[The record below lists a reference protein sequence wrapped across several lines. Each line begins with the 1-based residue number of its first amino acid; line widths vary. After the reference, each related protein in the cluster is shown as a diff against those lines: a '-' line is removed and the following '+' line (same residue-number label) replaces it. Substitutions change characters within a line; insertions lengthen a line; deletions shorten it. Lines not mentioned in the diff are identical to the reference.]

1 MSNGVSS
8 VQPCSVFPNSCGE
21 TGVSSVSAEKPRFAA
36 LLLPLVLPDGIGL
49 ASLGILEVLRQA
61 PMTIA
66 AKYEDG
72 VFKPLEDVKLTEGT
86 RVEVHVREAAERP
99 PFPKSLR
106 ELAAFGMW
114 ADRDDIPDGVTYVNR
129 LREPRF

>member
-1 MSNGVSS
+1 MRDLTPNGPF
-8 VQPCSVFPNSCGE
+8 QGKCYGE
-21 TGVSSVSAEKPRFAA
+21 
-36 LLLPLVLPDGIGL
+36 
-49 ASLGILEVLRQA
+49 
-61 PMTIA
+61 A

-72 VFKPLEDVKLTEGT
+72 VFKPLEGVELTEGT
-86 RVEVHVREAAERP
+86 KVEVYVHEAAER
-99 PFPKSLR
+99 PKSLR